1 MRCPWPL
8 ASILAKI
15 IAVTPPVAPFDRSAV
30 HFDDR
35 GLVTAVIEHA
45 QTGEVLMVG
54 WMNEESLARTVD
66 AGVVWFWSRSRARLW
81 QKGESSGHVLAVRK
95 IFLDCDGDTL
105 LVKAQPAGPTCHT
118 GSRSCFGT
126 PGGGMLDALEATVA
140 QRAALPPGAHS
151 YVRRL
156 FDEGPE
162 KIAAK
167 LREEATELGAE
178 LASGAPGRVVSEA
191 ADLLFHLMV
200 ALGSRGVPVADV
212 LGELDRR
219 FGTSGLDEKAART
232 KK

>member
-1 MRCPWPL
+1 
-8 ASILAKI
+8 
-15 IAVTPPVAPFDRSAV
+15 VTPETASFDRSRV
-30 HFDDR
+30 HFDER

-54 WMNEESLARTVD
+54 WMNEESLSRTLA
-66 AGVVWFWSRSRARLW
+66 AGVVWFWSRSRGRLW

-105 LVKAQPAGPTCHT
+105 LVKAMPAGPTCHT

-126 PGGGMLDALEATVA
+126 PGGGTLDALEATVA
-140 QRAALPPGAHS
+140 ARAALPPGSHS

-156 FDEGPE
+156 FDEGPD

-167 LREEATELGAE
+167 LREEAEELGAD
-178 LASGAPGRVVSEA
+178 LAAGAPARVVAEA
-191 ADLLFHLMV
+191 ADLLFHTMV

-212 LGELDRR
+212 LAELDRR
-219 FGTSGLDEKAART
+219 FGTSGLDEKASR
-232 KK
+232 KGS